1 MLPGKLVQTGNLVL
15 LLLWHILHFIVSTFY
30 FVLEIARWRGAIGV
44 KSVCL
49 YDKEGVM
56 KKSKQAILEKLNN
69 AESGENDKHVDHN
82 HMMLEFASF
91 SDGKEAVTKA
101 ANSLFLKHLKLNK
114 LAGDQERQIFTEPHM
129 AEALKAIGCKGA
141 GPDLLLVYGP
151 ARCHLGF
158 PVWRIRYAEIV

>member
-1 MLPGKLVQTGNLVL
+1 MQ
-15 LLLWHILHFIVSTFY
+15 
-30 FVLEIARWRGAIGV
+30 
-44 KSVCL
+44 
-49 YDKEGVM
+49 
-56 KKSKQAILEKLNN
+56 
-69 AESGENDKHVDHN
+69 ESGENDKHVDHN

-158 PVWRIRYAEIV
+158 PVWRIRYAEIVHMGPLKSMRYGSLIKAIYKFASAKTMVSGFPC